1 MWRATIIRNRLLER
15 PLKGNHR
22 YEARLRRRQQKALEV
37 QKKIDKIHEN
47 LRRSSSADVWSQYG
61 NLIYGGAA
69 VLVGGLL
76 VYLFCRWG
84 F

>member
-1 MWRATIIRNRLLER
+1 MHGQIFDDCNNGFAF
-15 PLKGNHR
+15 R
-22 YEARLRRRQQKALEV
+22 YEARLRRRQQRALEV

-47 LRRSSSADVWSQYG
+47 LRRSDSAAVWSRYS
-61 NLIYGGAA
+61 NWLYGGAA
-69 VLVGGLL
+69 VLVGGLF